1 MQNGLRNSRTDFLVR
16 AMLSVQTAEE
26 CYALLADL
34 FTIREVQDMAQRME
48 VAKLLRDKT
57 TYVEIA
63 SKTGMSTATISR
75 VNRALMYGAGGY
87 ELVLSRLE
95 GEEEDQKHD

>member
-1 MQNGLRNSRTDFLVR
+1 MQNGLRNRQTDFLVR
-16 AMLSVQTAEE
+16 AMLSVESQEE

-63 SKTGMSTATISR
+63 ARTGMSTATISR

-95 GEEEDQKHD
+95 QEDGEKDHD

>member
-16 AMLSVQTAEE
+16 AMLSVQTEEE